1 VGSLAAWIG
10 WVLVAAGSPLLIET
24 LWQSS
29 RLGYLFF
36 VPPILTVVAS
46 VAGVVV
52 SLVVRKRLATRR

>member
-1 VGSLAAWIG
+1 VAWIV
-10 WVLVAAGSPLLIET
+10 WVLVTAGSPLLIEA

-52 SLVVRKRLATRR
+52 SLVGRKRLATRR